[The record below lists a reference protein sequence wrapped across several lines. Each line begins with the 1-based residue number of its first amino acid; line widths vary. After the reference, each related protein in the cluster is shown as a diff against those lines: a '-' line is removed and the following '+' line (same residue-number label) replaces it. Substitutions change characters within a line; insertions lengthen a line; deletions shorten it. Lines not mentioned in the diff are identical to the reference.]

1 MSENKPKS
9 MKMNCELV
17 NEIRE
22 DCGLINFIN
31 REGKRFT
38 KFELKIIKNLQ
49 KNINKLL
56 KKEKK

>member
-1 MSENKPKS
+1 
-9 MKMNCELV
+9 MNCDLIY
-17 NEIRE
+17 EIRE

-31 REGKRFT
+31 REGKYFT

>member
-1 MSENKPKS
+1 MSENKLKS
-9 MKMNCELV
+9 MKMNCELIH
-17 NEIRE
+17 EIRE
-22 DCGLINFIN
+22 DCGLINFIS
-31 REGKRFT
+31 REGKHFT